1 MCRNIK
7 LLVGFTNFLHFR
19 DAGSKLE
26 VFTKKDPPVLTMD
39 EMRSSVQ
46 AIDELDANAK
56 DATKTLMEINQEETF
71 LGKINM
77 PKK

>member
-1 MCRNIK
+1 
-7 LLVGFTNFLHFR
+7 
-19 DAGSKLE
+19 
-26 VFTKKDPPVLTMD
+26 MD

-77 PKK
+77 P